1 MGTEERKTE
10 DRKRDENHIRQGRA
24 QLSLTAIAASVF
36 LVLPILV
43 QLAMSLLL
51 SLLSLLAG
59 GFIDFFSDTAIL
71 VFSSISMYFIS
82 FPAAALIFYFIP
94 KWGSTEKE
102 VWGMKRV
109 CFCLI
114 LGMGLGFCGG
124 VIAQLLSD
132 LGLAGADA
140 GEMTEYMTNVS
151 LWASILFTVILGPM
165 VEELF
170 YRKLIMDRILGFGEL
185 PAILLSAAMFALAHG
200 NLAQFFYAFGLGVL
214 WGYVYAK
221 TGRIGYTISMHMIF
235 NFLGGVVPTKLPDIF
250 SALYG
255 LAMVVCFLMIPVLLI
270 PARKKI
276 HFEKPEKS
284 FDGMGLFG
292 AIVKNPGVI
301 AYLLLCAVFF
311 WYNA

>member
-1 MGTEERKTE
+1 MRTEEWKQN
-10 DRKRDENHIRQGRA
+10 ENHIRQGRT

-43 QLAMSLLL
+43 QLAMSLFFALL
-51 SLLSLLAG
+51 FQLTG
-59 GFIDFFSDTAIL
+59 GFVDLFGDTAIL
-71 VFSSISMYFIS
+71 VVSSISMYFIS
-82 FPAAALIFYFIP
+82 FPAVALIFYFIP
-94 KWGSTEKE
+94 KWGSTGKE
-102 VWGMKRV
+102 VWGMGKV
-109 CFCLI
+109 CFCLV
-114 LGMGLGFCGG
+114 LSMGLGFGG
-124 VIAQLLSD
+124 GIIAQILSD
-132 LGLAGADA
+132 LGMAGADA
-140 GEMTEYMTNVS
+140 GKMTDYMTNVS

-170 YRKLIMDRILGFGEL
+170 YRKLILDRILGFGEL

-235 NFLGGVVPTKLPDIF
+235 NFLGGVVPTKLPEIF
-250 SALYG
+250 STLYG
-255 LAMVVCFLMIPVLLI
+255 LGMAVCFLMIPLLLI

-276 HFEKPEKS
+276 HFEKPEKP
-284 FDGMGLFG
+284 FDGAGLFK